1 MRGKKLLTGEIKM
14 AESFSSEDWNWVRDA
29 KSYPDD
35 IFRLSILYIIHP
47 VGEALEHKDVE
58 EPRDLARE
66 YVIIS
71 VDKIYMFIIVDFKR
85 YITLQSLIK
94 SC

>member
-1 MRGKKLLTGEIKM
+1 MKLGQKTP
-14 AESFSSEDWNWVRDA
+14 

-71 VDKIYMFIIVDFKR
+71 VDKIYMFIIVDFKH
-85 YITLQSLIK
+85 YK
-94 SC
+94 V

>member
-1 MRGKKLLTGEIKM
+1 MI
-14 AESFSSEDWNWVRDA
+14 FSDYS
-29 KSYPDD
+29 
-35 IFRLSILYIIHP
+35 IFAYFKDP

-66 YVIIS
+66 YVINIY
-71 VDKIYMFIIVDFKR
+71 VDKIYMFIIVDFKL
-85 YITLQSLIK
+85 TQSLIK

>member
-1 MRGKKLLTGEIKM
+1 MKSRWPNHFRVKIEIG
-14 AESFSSEDWNWVRDA
+14 SETP

-71 VDKIYMFIIVDFKR
+71 VDKIYMFIFVDFKLA
-85 YITLQSLIK
+85 YTK
-94 SC
+94 FD

>member
-1 MRGKKLLTGEIKM
+1 MKIEIG
-14 AESFSSEDWNWVRDA
+14 SETP

-66 YVIIS
+66 YVINIS
-71 VDKIYMFIIVDFKR
+71 VDKIYMFIIVDFKH
-85 YITLQSLIK
+85 YK
-94 SC
+94 V